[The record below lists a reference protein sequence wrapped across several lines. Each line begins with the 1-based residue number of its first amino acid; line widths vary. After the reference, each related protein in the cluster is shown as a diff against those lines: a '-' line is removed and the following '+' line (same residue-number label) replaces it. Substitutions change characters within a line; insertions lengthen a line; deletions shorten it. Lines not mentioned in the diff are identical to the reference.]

1 MRDILVNNS
10 LFRDYNAP
18 MIQVYNFLL
27 TFCVLLLLPLIALI
41 IMVRAKYR
49 GRTLER
55 MGFKI
60 DNINKKTV
68 AHNVDNPVIWIHAL
82 SVGEVTSALPL
93 VKAIRDDMD
102 SSFIVF
108 TTATRS
114 GKQVADTLIAQLADI
129 VLYSPFD
136 LSFAVQRYI
145 TAIDPNLFILVETDF
160 WPNWLRQLKSH
171 KIPAM
176 LVNGR
181 ISEKSFV
188 SYNRFLLFFKPMFRC
203 FDLLSMQT
211 TADANKMI
219 DLGIDP
225 EKVIALGNLKYD
237 MATKN
242 GAGTRVDRV
251 AMAIDEDLTIWVCGS
266 THPGEENFLFA
277 AFKEL
282 TEDNNSFLILAPR
295 DISRGSELVG
305 LARQFGL
312 EARTRTSRATGG
324 KVLILD
330 TIGELASCYGIARLA
345 FVGGSLVAQGGHN
358 PIEPAAYRVPVLF
371 GSHMEDFTEIAH
383 DLVACGGAETVTAQS
398 LATIASGI
406 LKSDD
411 VHAVMAE
418 AAMGLVEQHRGGVA
432 NHLQAIHRLLRK

>member
-1 MRDILVNNS
+1 MRDILVSNS
-10 LFRDYNAP
+10 LFHDYNAP

-41 IMVRAKYR
+41 IMVRGKYR

-55 MGFKI
+55 LGFKI
-60 DNINKKTV
+60 DNINKKTA
-68 AHNVDNPVIWIHAL
+68 AHNADNPVIWIHAL

-129 VLYSPFD
+129 ILYSPFD

-145 TAIDPNLFILVETDF
+145 TAINPSLFILVETDF
-160 WPNWLRQLKSH
+160 WPNWLWQLQAQE
-171 KIPAM
+171 IPAM

-181 ISEKSFV
+181 ISEKSFA
-188 SYNRFLLFFKPMFRC
+188 SYNRFLFFFKPMFRC

-211 TADANKMI
+211 TGDADKMI
-219 DLGIDP
+219 NLGIDP
-225 EKVIALGNLKYD
+225 EKVITLGNLKYD
-237 MATKN
+237 MATEK
-242 GAGTRVDRV
+242 GADKGVDR
-251 AMAIDEDLTIWVCGS
+251 AALAIDENLTIWVCGS
-266 THPGEENFLFA
+266 THAGEENFLFA

-282 TEDNNSFLILAPR
+282 AEDNNLFLILAPR
-295 DISRGSELVG
+295 DISRGNELVA

-312 EARTRTSRATGG
+312 KARTRTSQATGG
-324 KVLILD
+324 DVLILN
-330 TIGELASCYGIARLA
+330 TIGELAPCYGLARLA

-358 PIEPAAYRVPVLF
+358 PIEPAAYGVPVLF
-371 GSHMEDFTEIAH
+371 GSHMEDFMEIAH
-383 DLVACGGAETVTAQS
+383 DLVACGGAETVTAES
-398 LATIASGI
+398 LTTIASGI

-411 VHAVMAE
+411 VHAAMAE
-418 AAMGLVEQHRGGVA
+418 AARTLVRQHRGGVA